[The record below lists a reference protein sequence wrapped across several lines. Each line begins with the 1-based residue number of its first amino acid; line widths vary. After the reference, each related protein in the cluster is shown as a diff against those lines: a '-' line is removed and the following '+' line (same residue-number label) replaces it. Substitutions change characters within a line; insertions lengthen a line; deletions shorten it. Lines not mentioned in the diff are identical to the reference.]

1 MTSLRRPMGAALP
14 RALVALFALAGTPA
28 LGAKAPAL
36 VDAAGTYRIASSST
50 VRFSVGQVGGSGGIA
65 GSFTKFSGTFRIDGD
80 DIGKSSVEFTLYP
93 ESVNST
99 EGRIEDFLR
108 SSAVFDAVNYRT
120 VTFRS
125 TAVSQTG
132 PDTATIEGTLTVR
145 GKSRKERF
153 AVALT
158 DWNRRSISF
167 TIRGSVR
174 RSPYGMTVGTPIYSN
189 VVEFNMN
196 IRGQKR

>member
-1 MTSLRRPMGAALP
+1 
-14 RALVALFALAGTPA
+14 
-28 LGAKAPAL
+28 
-36 VDAAGTYRIASSST
+36 
-50 VRFSVGQVGGSGGIA
+50 
-65 GSFTKFSGTFRIDGD
+65 
-80 DIGKSSVEFTLYP
+80 FTLYP